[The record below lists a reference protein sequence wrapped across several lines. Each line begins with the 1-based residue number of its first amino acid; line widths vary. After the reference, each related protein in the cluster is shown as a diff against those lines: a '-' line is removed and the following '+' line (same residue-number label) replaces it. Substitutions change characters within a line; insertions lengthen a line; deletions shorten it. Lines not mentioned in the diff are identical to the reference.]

1 MKMVNEIY
9 INEITI
15 YCPYC
20 GEPQD
25 GFIDVPRGGKI
36 MCDDCGEVFR
46 IEEFPRYIFDL

>member
-15 YCPYC
+15 NCPYC

-25 GFIDVPRGGKI
+25 GFISSRRKTSSFRG
-36 MCDDCGEVFR
+36 R
-46 IEEFPRYIFDL
+46 I